1 MAIIPLLFHL
11 VGAVRAYS
19 SGNIILNVID
29 NSSASTTKT
38 VQLGIYTNEQTL
50 GTLQIKPTLFQSLFL
65 YNEHF
70 SDHGAN
76 VIFFLILG
84 ILMLIILKFKPQIL
98 LNITESKFYQYV
110 GGAGILYFALLF
122 AVGIPVEHYF
132 LQLTGG
138 IFKLDHSQN
147 GYSIFNLLS
156 LFVLFNVILQY
167 HAYAVELKKENDLT
181 I

>member
-1 MAIIPLLFHL
+1 M
-11 VGAVRAYS
+11 
-19 SGNIILNVID
+19 
-29 NSSASTTKT
+29 
-38 VQLGIYTNEQTL
+38 
-50 GTLQIKPTLFQSLFL
+50 
-65 YNEHF
+65 
-70 SDHGAN
+70 
-76 VIFFLILG
+76 
-84 ILMLIILKFKPQIL
+84 PQ
-98 LNITESKFYQYV
+98 SKFYQYV

-138 IFKLDHSQN
+138 TFKLDHSQN

-156 LFVLFNVILQY
+156 LFVLFNVIFQY